1 MNPTKEQVMAL
12 QTVPNGKDLKL
23 NAFAGTGKT
32 STLVLMAEALDPK
45 RGLYL
50 AFNKGIAAEAQRKMP
65 RNVTART
72 FHSMAYSAMPTWMR
86 SRFNEKEM
94 HINDFC
100 KRFQLFP
107 VSYKAKVESYYKSD
121 SNSKASVMNVNEM
134 KKISSYKIKRL
145 TDLSLNKFM
154 SSIDDHP
161 MSAHTHAAL
170 MEDMPELRKENEGVF
185 EKLVLLITPTIQYL
199 WADYSSPEGQMAI
212 GNNHGVYFKYWAVT
226 KPMIEYDFVLFDEA
240 QDADPLMLQILKKQ
254 SCQVIYVGDKHQQ
267 IYAWRGAVNALE
279 QIDAHELYLTKSF
292 RFGQA
297 LADQCKPILSAL
309 KETQRFEGT
318 DHPTIINK
326 AEIKNIAEYAKYNAC
341 LCRTN
346 AEVVLTVLELAGA
359 GIPCK
364 TNIDTKSIIDT
375 LFDMKELQDN
385 TKRVDLAQMDVP
397 LYQTKN
403 KKIHF
408 HSWDEFVTYM
418 NDFNNEPELAVTFN
432 IFMNYKL
439 GEISDALKQAKAKDG
454 VTVTTAHKAK
464 GLEWDNVILKG
475 DFLKGFFEYQQETVK
490 TRVMQECFI
499 YDRDAWV
506 KRGGRLTDLV
516 PVIRTGSGVED
527 ELRLLYVALT
537 RAKKMLDISM
547 VEDVFTDF
555 FKMYPLLKKGQVNE

>member
-1 MNPTKEQVMAL
+1 MNPTKEQIIAL
-12 QTVPNGKDLKL
+12 ETVANGNNLKL
-23 NAFAGTGKT
+23 NAFAGAGKT
-32 STLVLMAEALDPK
+32 STLIMMAEKLSHK
-45 RGLYL
+45 QGIYL
-50 AFNKGIAAEAQRKMP
+50 AFNKGIAQEAQRKMP
-65 RNVTART
+65 RNVVART
-72 FHSMAYSAMPTWMR
+72 FHSMAYSAMPPWMAE
-86 SRFNEKEM
+86 RFREREM
-94 HINDFC
+94 HINEFC
-100 KRFQLFP
+100 RSF
-107 VSYKAKVESYYKSD
+107 KVNNINYRAEVDTYYKSD
-121 SNSKASVMNVNEM
+121 EDSRSSIISMQQS
-134 KKISSYKIKRL
+134 KKISSYKVKRL
-145 TDLSLNKFM
+145 IDLSLNKFM
-154 SSIDDHP
+154 ASTDREPSNSHAY
-161 MSAHTHAAL
+161 SAIQADL
-170 MEDMPELRKENEGVF
+170 PELKKENLGVF
-185 EKLVLLITPTIQYL
+185 EQLVLFITPIIQIL
-199 WADYSSPEGQMAI
+199 WRDYSNPEGRMAI
-212 GNNHGVYFKYWAVT
+212 DYNHSVYFKYWTLTNPV
-226 KPMIEYDFVLFDEA
+226 INYDFILFDEA
-240 QDADPLMLQILKKQ
+240 QDADPLMLEVLEKQKAQI
-254 SCQVIYVGDKHQQ
+254 IYVGDKHQQ

-555 FKMYPLLKKGQVNE
+555 FKMYPLLKKG

>member
-1 MNPTKEQVMAL
+1 MKPTQEQVIAL
-12 QTVPNGKDLKL
+12 ETVPNGEDLKL

-32 STLVLMAEALDPK
+32 STLVMMANALNPK

-50 AFNKGIAAEAQRKMP
+50 AFNKGIAKEAQAKMP
-65 RNVTART
+65 HNVTART
-72 FHSMAYSAMPTWMR
+72 FHSMAYSSMPTWMR
-86 SRFNEKEM
+86 ERFNEKEM

-100 KRFQLFP
+100 KRFQFFP
-107 VSYKAKVESYYKSD
+107 VSYKAKVESYYKSS
-121 SNSKASVMNVNEM
+121 SNSTASIMSVNEK

-145 TDLSLNKFM
+145 TDLALNAFM
-154 SSIDDHP
+154 ASTDAYPTSS
-161 MSAHTHAAL
+161 HTHAAI
-170 MEDMPELRKENEGVF
+170 MADMPELRKENEGVF
-185 EKLVLLITPTIQYL
+185 ESLVLLITPTIQYL
-199 WADYSSPEGQMAI
+199 WADYRSPEGQLAI

-226 KPMIEYDFVLFDEA
+226 QPVINYDFVLFDEA
-240 QDADPLMLQILKKQ
+240 QDADPLMLQILKQ
-254 SCQVIYVGDKHQQ
+254 QECQVIYVGDKHQQ

-279 QIDAHELYLTKSF
+279 QIDAKELYLTKSF

-297 LADQCKPILSAL
+297 LADQCKPILDVL
-309 KETQRFEGT
+309 NEKQQFKGT

-326 AEIKNIAEYAKYNAC
+326 TTIKNIKEYEKYNAC

-346 AEVVLTVLELAGA
+346 AEVVLTLLELAGA
-359 GIPCK
+359 GIPCE
-364 TNIDTKSIIDT
+364 TNIDTKSIVDT

-385 TKRVDLAQMDVP
+385 TKRVDLGQMDVP

-403 KKIHF
+403 KKIQF
-408 HSWDEFVTYM
+408 HSWEEFVTYM

-432 IFMNYKL
+432 IFMNYQL
-439 GEISDALKQAKAKDG
+439 NEITDALKVAKHKDG

-475 DFLKGFFEYQQETVK
+475 DFLKGFFEYQQDSIK
-490 TRVMQECFI
+490 QRIMQECAI
-499 YDRDAWV
+499 YDRDAWE

-516 PVIRTGSGVED
+516 PVIRTGDGVEG

-547 VEDVFTDF
+547 VDEVFTDF
-555 FKMYPLLKKGQVNE
+555 FKMHSLLRKG

>member
-1 MNPTKEQVMAL
+1 MKPTQEQIMAL
-12 QTVPNGKDLKL
+12 ETVPNGEDLKL

-32 STLVLMAEALDPK
+32 STLVMMAEALNPK

-50 AFNKGIAAEAQRKMP
+50 AFNKAIAAEAQSKMP

-72 FHSMAYSAMPTWMR
+72 FHSMAYSAMPPWMR
-86 SRFNEKEM
+86 ERFNDKEM

-107 VSYKAKVESYYKSD
+107 VTYRAAVESYYKSD
-121 SNSKASVMNVNEM
+121 SNTKASIMNVNEQ

-145 TDLSLNKFM
+145 TDLALNAFM
-154 SSIDDHP
+154 ASVDEHPKSS
-161 MSAHTHAAL
+161 HTHSAIMA
-170 MEDMPELRKENEGVF
+170 DMPELRKENEAVF

-199 WADYSSPEGQMAI
+199 WADYSSPEGQLAI

-226 KPMIEYDFVLFDEA
+226 QPVINYDFVLFDEA
-240 QDADPLMLQILKKQ
+240 QDADPLMLQILQKQ

-279 QIDAHELYLTKSF
+279 QIKAKELYLTKSF

-297 LADQCKPILSAL
+297 LADQCKPILNVL
-309 KETQRFEGT
+309 NETQRFEGT

-326 AEIKNIAEYAKYNAC
+326 SNIENIAEYKKYNAC

-364 TNIDTKSIIDT
+364 TNIDTKSIVDT

-385 TKRVDLAQMDVP
+385 TKRVDLGQMDVP

-408 HSWDEFVTYM
+408 HSWEEFVTYM

-432 IFMNYKL
+432 IFMNYQL
-439 GEISDALKQAKAKDG
+439 GEITDALKVAKNKDG

-464 GLEWDNVILKG
+464 GLEWDSVILKG
-475 DFLKGFFEYQQETVK
+475 DFLKGFFEYNKDAIKQ
-490 TRVMQECFI
+490 RIMQECSI
-499 YDRDAWV
+499 YDRDAWE

-547 VEDVFTDF
+547 VDKVFTDF
-555 FKMYPLLKKGQVNE
+555 FKMHALLRKG

>member
-1 MNPTKEQVMAL
+1 MKPTQEQIMAL
-12 QTVPNGKDLKL
+12 ETVPNGEDLKL

-32 STLVLMAEALDPK
+32 STLVMMAEALNPK

-50 AFNKGIAAEAQRKMP
+50 AFNKAIAAEAQSKMP

-72 FHSMAYSAMPTWMR
+72 FHSMAYSAMPPWMR
-86 SRFNEKEM
+86 ERFNDKEM

-107 VSYKAKVESYYKSD
+107 VTYRAAVESYYKSD
-121 SNSKASVMNVNEM
+121 SNTKASIMNVNEQ

-145 TDLSLNKFM
+145 TDLALNAFM
-154 SSIDDHP
+154 ASVDEHPKSS
-161 MSAHTHAAL
+161 HTHSAIMA
-170 MEDMPELRKENEGVF
+170 DMPELRKENEAVF

-199 WADYSSPEGQMAI
+199 WADYSSPEGQLAI

-226 KPMIEYDFVLFDEA
+226 QPVINYDFVLFDEA
-240 QDADPLMLQILKKQ
+240 QDADPLMLQILQKQ

-279 QIDAHELYLTKSF
+279 QIKAKELYLTKSF

-297 LADQCKPILSAL
+297 LADQCKPILNL
-309 KETQRFEGT
+309 LNETQRFEGT

-326 AEIKNIAEYAKYNAC
+326 SNIGNIAEYKKYNAC

-364 TNIDTKSIIDT
+364 TNIDTKSIVDT

-385 TKRVDLAQMDVP
+385 TKRVDLGQMDVP

-408 HSWDEFVTYM
+408 HSWEEFVTYM

-432 IFMNYKL
+432 IFMNYQL
-439 GEISDALKQAKAKDG
+439 GEITDALKVAKNKDG

-464 GLEWDNVILKG
+464 GLEWDSVILKG
-475 DFLKGFFEYQQETVK
+475 DFLKGFFEYNKDAIKQ
-490 TRVMQECFI
+490 RIMQECSI
-499 YDRDAWV
+499 YDRDAWE

-547 VEDVFTDF
+547 VDKVFTDF
-555 FKMYPLLKKGQVNE
+555 FKMHALLRKG

>member
-1 MNPTKEQVMAL
+1 MKPTQEQIMAL
-12 QTVPNGKDLKL
+12 ETVPNGEDLKL

-32 STLVLMAEALDPK
+32 STLVMMAEALNPK

-50 AFNKGIAAEAQRKMP
+50 AFNKAIAAEAQSKMP

-72 FHSMAYSAMPTWMR
+72 FHSMAYSAMPPWMR
-86 SRFNEKEM
+86 ERFNDKEM

-107 VSYKAKVESYYKSD
+107 VTYRAAVESYYKSD
-121 SNSKASVMNVNEM
+121 SNTKASIMNVNEQ

-145 TDLSLNKFM
+145 TDLALNAFM
-154 SSIDDHP
+154 ASVDEHPKSS
-161 MSAHTHAAL
+161 HTHSAIMA
-170 MEDMPELRKENEGVF
+170 DMPELRKENEAVF

-199 WADYSSPEGQMAI
+199 WADYSSPEGQLAI

-226 KPMIEYDFVLFDEA
+226 QPVINYDFVLFDEA
-240 QDADPLMLQILKKQ
+240 QDADPLMLQILQKQ

-279 QIDAHELYLTKSF
+279 QIKAKELYLTKSF

-297 LADQCKPILSAL
+297 LADQCKPILNVL
-309 KETQRFEGT
+309 NETQRFEGT

-326 AEIKNIAEYAKYNAC
+326 SNIENIAEYKKYNAC

-364 TNIDTKSIIDT
+364 TNIDTKSIVDT

-385 TKRVDLAQMDVP
+385 TKRVDLGQMDVP

-408 HSWDEFVTYM
+408 HSWEEFVTYM

-432 IFMNYKL
+432 IFMNYQL
-439 GEISDALKQAKAKDG
+439 GEITDALKVAKNKDG

-464 GLEWDNVILKG
+464 GLEWDSVILKG
-475 DFLKGFFEYQQETVK
+475 DFLKGFFEYNKDAIKQ
-490 TRVMQECFI
+490 RIMQECSI
-499 YDRDAWV
+499 YDRGAWE

-547 VEDVFTDF
+547 VDKVFTDF
-555 FKMYPLLKKGQVNE
+555 FKMHALLRKG

>member
-1 MNPTKEQVMAL
+1 MKPTQEQIMAL
-12 QTVPNGKDLKL
+12 ETVPNGEDLKL

-32 STLVLMAEALDPK
+32 STLVMMAEALNPK

-50 AFNKGIAAEAQRKMP
+50 AFNKAIAAEAQSKMP

-72 FHSMAYSAMPTWMR
+72 FHSMAYSAMPPWMR
-86 SRFNEKEM
+86 ERFNDKEM

-107 VSYKAKVESYYKSD
+107 VTYRAAVESYYKSD
-121 SNSKASVMNVNEM
+121 SNTKASIMNVNEQ

-145 TDLSLNKFM
+145 TDLALNAFM
-154 SSIDDHP
+154 ASVDEHPKSS
-161 MSAHTHAAL
+161 HTHSAIMA
-170 MEDMPELRKENEGVF
+170 DMPELRKENEAVF

-199 WADYSSPEGQMAI
+199 WADYSSPEGQLAI

-226 KPMIEYDFVLFDEA
+226 QPVINYDFVLFDEA
-240 QDADPLMLQILKKQ
+240 QDADPLMLQILQKQ

-279 QIDAHELYLTKSF
+279 QIKAKELYLTKSF

-297 LADQCKPILSAL
+297 LADQCKPILNVL
-309 KETQRFEGT
+309 NETQRFEGT

-326 AEIKNIAEYAKYNAC
+326 SNIGNIAEYKKYNAC

-364 TNIDTKSIIDT
+364 TNIDTKSIVDT

-385 TKRVDLAQMDVP
+385 TKRVDLGQMDVP

-408 HSWDEFVTYM
+408 HSWEEFVTYM

-432 IFMNYKL
+432 IFMNYQL
-439 GEISDALKQAKAKDG
+439 GEITDALKVAKNKDG

-464 GLEWDNVILKG
+464 GLEWDSVILKG
-475 DFLKGFFEYQQETVK
+475 DFLKGFFEYNKDAIKQ
-490 TRVMQECFI
+490 RIMQECSI
-499 YDRDAWV
+499 YDRDAWE

-547 VEDVFTDF
+547 VDKVFTDF
-555 FKMYPLLKKGQVNE
+555 FKMHALLRKG

>member
-1 MNPTKEQVMAL
+1 MKPTQEQIMAL
-12 QTVPNGKDLKL
+12 ETVPNGEDLKL

-32 STLVLMAEALDPK
+32 STLVMMAEALNPK

-50 AFNKGIAAEAQRKMP
+50 AFNKAIAAEAQSKMP

-72 FHSMAYSAMPTWMR
+72 FHSMAYSAMPPWMR
-86 SRFNEKEM
+86 ERFNDKEM

-107 VSYKAKVESYYKSD
+107 VTYRAAVESYYKSD
-121 SNSKASVMNVNEM
+121 SNTKASIMNVNEQ

-145 TDLSLNKFM
+145 TDLALNAFM
-154 SSIDDHP
+154 ASVDEHPKSS
-161 MSAHTHAAL
+161 HTHSAIMA
-170 MEDMPELRKENEGVF
+170 DMPELRKENEAVF

-199 WADYSSPEGQMAI
+199 WADYSSPEGQLAI

-226 KPMIEYDFVLFDEA
+226 QPVINYDFVLFDEA
-240 QDADPLMLQILKKQ
+240 QDADPLMLQILQKQ

-279 QIDAHELYLTKSF
+279 QIKAKELYLTKSF

-297 LADQCKPILSAL
+297 LADQCKPILNVL
-309 KETQRFEGT
+309 NETQRFEGT

-326 AEIKNIAEYAKYNAC
+326 SNIGNIAEYKKYNAC

-364 TNIDTKSIIDT
+364 TNIDTKSIVDT

-385 TKRVDLAQMDVP
+385 TKRVDLGQMDVP

-408 HSWDEFVTYM
+408 HSWEEFVTYM

-432 IFMNYKL
+432 IFMNYQL
-439 GEISDALKQAKAKDG
+439 GEITDALKVAKNKDG

-464 GLEWDNVILKG
+464 GLEWDSVILKG
-475 DFLKGFFEYQQETVK
+475 DFLKGFFEYNKDAIKQ
-490 TRVMQECFI
+490 RIMQECSI
-499 YDRDAWV
+499 YDRGAWE

-547 VEDVFTDF
+547 VDKVFTDF
-555 FKMYPLLKKGQVNE
+555 FKMHALLRKG

>member
-1 MNPTKEQVMAL
+1 MNPTQEQIMAL
-12 QTVPNGKDLKL
+12 ETVPNGEDLKL

-32 STLVLMAEALDPK
+32 STLVMMAEALNPK

-50 AFNKGIAAEAQRKMP
+50 AFNKAIAAEAQSKMP

-72 FHSMAYSAMPTWMR
+72 FHSMAYSAMPPWMR
-86 SRFNEKEM
+86 ERFNDKEM

-107 VSYKAKVESYYKSD
+107 VTYRAAVESYYKSD
-121 SNSKASVMNVNEM
+121 SNTKASIMNVNEQ

-145 TDLSLNKFM
+145 TDLALNAFM
-154 SSIDDHP
+154 ASVDEHPKSS
-161 MSAHTHAAL
+161 HTHSAIMA
-170 MEDMPELRKENEGVF
+170 DMPELRKENEAVF

-199 WADYSSPEGQMAI
+199 WADYSSPEGQLAI

-226 KPMIEYDFVLFDEA
+226 QPVINYDFVLFDEA
-240 QDADPLMLQILKKQ
+240 QDADPLMLQILQKQ

-279 QIDAHELYLTKSF
+279 QIKAKELYLTKSF

-297 LADQCKPILSAL
+297 LADQCKPILNVL
-309 KETQRFEGT
+309 NETQRFEGT

-326 AEIKNIAEYAKYNAC
+326 SNIENIAEYKKYNAC

-364 TNIDTKSIIDT
+364 TNIDTKSIVDT

-385 TKRVDLAQMDVP
+385 TKRVDLGQMDVP

-408 HSWDEFVTYM
+408 HSWEEFVTYM

-432 IFMNYKL
+432 IFMNYQL
-439 GEISDALKQAKAKDG
+439 GEITDALKVAKNKDG

-464 GLEWDNVILKG
+464 GLEWDSVILKG
-475 DFLKGFFEYQQETVK
+475 DFLKGFFEYNKDAIKQ
-490 TRVMQECFI
+490 RIMQECSI
-499 YDRDAWV
+499 YDRGAWE

-547 VEDVFTDF
+547 VDKVFTDF
-555 FKMYPLLKKGQVNE
+555 FKMHALLRKG